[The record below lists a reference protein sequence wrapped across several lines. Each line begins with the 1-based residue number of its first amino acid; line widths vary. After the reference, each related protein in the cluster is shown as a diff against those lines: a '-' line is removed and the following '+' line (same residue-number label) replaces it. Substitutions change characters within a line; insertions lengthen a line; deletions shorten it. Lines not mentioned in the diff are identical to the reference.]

1 MALKTQSSTQRQ
13 MAQEQTKQME
23 IQAQHQQEM
32 QRLQNEQKNN
42 ELQANMQ
49 LAGKKAQE
57 TELNNQRNIRMSSM
71 EIALRGWGRWMRLKE
86 LLARAKRIE
95 GYIKD
100 GE

>member
-1 MALKTQSSTQRQ
+1 MALKQISASQR
-13 MAQEQTKQME
+13 EQTKQME

-57 TELNNQRNIRMSSM
+57 TEMNNQRNIRMSSM
-71 EIALRGWGRWMRLKE
+71 EIALRGWG
-86 LLARAKRIE
+86 
-95 GYIKD
+95 
-100 GE
+100 